1 MASDKVFAT
10 LVFVR
15 HGQSEWN
22 ASGQFTGWV
31 DVGLTDLGRKEA
43 LNGAEELKKAGYQF
57 DILFT
62 SLLKRAITTANIVL
76 EEIDQAYIP
85 VKRTWR
91 LNERMY
97 GGLQGKIKKE
107 VAAKHPD
114 EVRYT
119 LYIFSDRN
127 RTFLKFLIVIKR

>member
-15 HGQSEWN
+15 HGQSKWN
-22 ASGQFTGWV
+22 ASNQFTGWV
-31 DVGLTDLGRKEA
+31 DVGLTDLGKKEA
-43 LNGAEELKKAGYQF
+43 LMGAEELKKAGYQF
-57 DILFT
+57 DMLFT
-62 SLLKRAITTANIVL
+62 SYLKRAINTANLVL

-97 GGLQGKIKKE
+97 GGLQGLNKVETVEKHGKE
-107 VAAKHPD
+107 QVNIN
-114 EVRYT
+114 T
-119 LYIFSDRN
+119 LCFSSD
-127 RTFLKFLIVIKR
+127 K